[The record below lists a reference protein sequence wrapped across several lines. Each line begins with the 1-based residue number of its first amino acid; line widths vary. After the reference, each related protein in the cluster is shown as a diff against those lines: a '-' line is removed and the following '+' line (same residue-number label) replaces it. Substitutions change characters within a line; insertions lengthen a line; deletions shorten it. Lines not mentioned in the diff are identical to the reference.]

1 MSHTPGIALL
11 GPQGQPPR
19 PQRMRMGPDGRLVR
33 EKLAAGRVMK
43 VVKLSGAVTSIP
55 LYGARAGNRPND
67 PYRAMIENSK
77 PTQGAIPYGRC
88 PATLPIEI
96 QLAWIPEHIRSR
108 ERCDVAAD
116 GRSPIDNA
124 HACACIEELIKFR
137 QQDQRDRMSKLEASA
152 QTDASKAQQATIKL
166 AEMLAEDR
174 LRQLAQA
181 QAQAPAPQPPTDK
194 PTGPLTPAAKGR

>member
-11 GPQGQPPR
+11 GPQGQPAR
-19 PQRMRMGPDGRLVR
+19 PQRTRMGPDGRLVR
-33 EKLAAGRVMK
+33 EKLAAGRVIK

-124 HACACIEELIKFR
+124 HACACIEELIRFR
-137 QQDQRDRMSKLEASA
+137 QQDQRDRMAALEAA
-152 QTDASKAQQATIKL
+152 GQTDASKAQQATIKL
-166 AEMLAEDR
+166 AEMLAEER
-174 LRQLAQA
+174 LQRM
-181 QAQAPAPQPPTDK
+181 APQPSPQPPQPSPPDK
-194 PTGPLTPAAKGR
+194 PTPAPTNAPKGR